1 MNKDITDLMTQIQ
14 LDALTVECKDLLIK
28 TGVITEE
35 ELNTRLKYNSQERI
49 RSILSQLD
57 KERFEFDTMMD
68 KSKIPEEA
76 QKEFIA
82 NNDRERQFYSQ
93 DLVELYK

>member
-28 TGVITEE
+28 TGVISEE
-35 ELNTRLKYNSQERI
+35 DLNARLKYNSQERI

-57 KERFEFDTMMD
+57 KERFEFDTID
-68 KSKIPEEA
+68 KSKISEEA

-93 DLVELYK
+93 ALVELYK